1 VVSGDNSRDVVD
13 SPAGTG
19 ARPMRRPVLSIVFAY
34 YENPQMLA
42 LQCERLAALPKSVLS
57 QIEVIVVDDSS
68 PRHPAV
74 AVIPEKFPVTLAI
87 FRIDTDKPW
96 NQDAARN
103 IGAWEARGTLLLLTD
118 IDHVVPRA
126 TVEALLKDA
135 DTHEV
140 FSLGRG
146 AHFSAAIVA
155 PHVNSYV
162 MSRETYWDIGGYD
175 EDFWGMYGS
184 DWLFRRRVLAARPIV
199 LRDDLTLELVT
210 QGSVPDAKNT
220 VFSRRPSV
228 ARRILGLALR
238 ALKALRL
245 IPSPRVMSNPYR
257 RVYPVGQHT

>member
-1 VVSGDNSRDVVD
+1 MVSGDNSRDVVD
-13 SPAGTG
+13 SPLRSA
-19 ARPMRRPVLSIVFAY
+19 ARRMSEPVLSIVFAY
-34 YENPQMLA
+34 YDNPQMLA
-42 LQCERLAALPKSVLS
+42 LQCERLAALPESLLS

-74 AVIPEKFPVTLAI
+74 AVIPEKFPVTLSI

-118 IDHVVPRA
+118 IDHVVPQA

-135 DTHEV
+135 HTDEV
-140 FSLGRG
+140 LSLGRG

-184 DWLFRRRVLAARPIV
+184 DWLFRRRVLATRPIV

-228 ARRILGLALR
+228 VRRAFGLALR
-238 ALKALRL
+238 GLKALRL
-245 IPSPRVMSNPYR
+245 VPSPRVMSNPYR
-257 RVYPVGQHT
+257 RVYPALQQG